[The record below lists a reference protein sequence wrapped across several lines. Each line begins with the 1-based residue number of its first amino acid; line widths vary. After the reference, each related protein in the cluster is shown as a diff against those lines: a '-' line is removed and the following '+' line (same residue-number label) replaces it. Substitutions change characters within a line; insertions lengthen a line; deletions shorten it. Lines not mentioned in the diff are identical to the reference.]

1 MEAERDYD
9 PENRPA
15 FVSVNCI
22 SKNGNTGDDFD
33 TKKNKRSNDYDSP
46 VPQPAQKMARST
58 VTQTKRGIVM
68 THDASTQTV
77 GKDLINVHTQVSA
90 DTVNAET
97 SPIQPSSACSP
108 TVGTIDTD
116 ISLSVRRALDFE
128 EELPFDHDP
137 AVSGGFLEF
146 LNAPLIK
153 EHERWPAPSDV
164 TLQMLT
170 DTVGIQ
176 SQMLTEMKVQLSQ
189 LTQQLQASQLTFPKG
204 HHQETVTRP
213 QLVPGAELATEST
226 ERPRYSESVDAEIM
240 NEMRSE
246 VIEDGSYQYLSN
258 ETIMRLHASSRS
270 DRNFAASMARE
281 LFSDAERLRPNVC
294 VSGWGRSQTLSPEGK
309 RIRFIYETVNRHFYI
324 EPEHRRG
331 RETLL
336 RKAID
341 EANRRDLRD
350 RQRRNSMD

>member
-1 MEAERDYD
+1 M
-9 PENRPA
+9 
-15 FVSVNCI
+15 
-22 SKNGNTGDDFD
+22 
-33 TKKNKRSNDYDSP
+33 KKNKRSNDYDLP
-46 VPQPAQKMARST
+46 VPQPAQKMARSA
-58 VTQTKRGIVM
+58 VTQTKRGIVT

-77 GKDLINVHTQVSA
+77 DKDRINVHTQVNA

-97 SPIQPSSACSP
+97 SPIRPSSACSP
-108 TVGTIDTD
+108 TVGNESLDTD

-128 EELPFDHDP
+128 EVLPFDRDP

-146 LNAPLIK
+146 LNVPLTT
-153 EHERWPAPSDV
+153 EHERRPAPSDV
-164 TLQMLT
+164 TLQMLK

-189 LTQQLQASQLTFPKG
+189 LTQQLQASQLTSPKG

-213 QLVPGAELATEST
+213 QLVPGAELATGST
-226 ERPRYSESVDAEIM
+226 ERPRYSESVDAERM
-240 NEMRSE
+240 NDMRSE
-246 VIEDGSYQYLSN
+246 VIEAGSYQYLSN
-258 ETIMRLHASSRS
+258 ETIMRLRASSRS

-281 LFSDAERLRPNVC
+281 LFSDAERLGPNVC

>member
-1 MEAERDYD
+1 M
-9 PENRPA
+9 
-15 FVSVNCI
+15 
-22 SKNGNTGDDFD
+22 
-33 TKKNKRSNDYDSP
+33 KKNKRSNDYDSP

-68 THDASTQTV
+68 TRDASTQTV
-77 GKDLINVHTQVSA
+77 GMDRINVHTQVSA
-90 DTVNAET
+90 ETVNAET
-97 SPIQPSSACSP
+97 SPIRPSSACSP
-108 TVGTIDTD
+108 AVGNESLDTD

-128 EELPFDHDP
+128 EVLPFDRDP

-146 LNAPLIK
+146 LNVPLTT
-153 EHERWPAPSDV
+153 ENERRPAPSDV
-164 TLQMLT
+164 TLQMLK

-176 SQMLTEMKVQLSQ
+176 SQMLTEMKVQHSQ
-189 LTQQLQASQLTFPKG
+189 LTQQLQVSQLTSPKG

-213 QLVPGAELATEST
+213 QLVPGAELATGST
-226 ERPRYSESVDAEIM
+226 ERPRYSESVDAERM

-246 VIEDGSYQYLSN
+246 VIEDGSSQYLSN
-258 ETIMRLHASSRS
+258 ETIMRLRASSRS

-281 LFSDAERLRPNVC
+281 LFSDAERLQPNVC

-309 RIRFIYETVNRHFYI
+309 IIRFIYETVNHHVYI